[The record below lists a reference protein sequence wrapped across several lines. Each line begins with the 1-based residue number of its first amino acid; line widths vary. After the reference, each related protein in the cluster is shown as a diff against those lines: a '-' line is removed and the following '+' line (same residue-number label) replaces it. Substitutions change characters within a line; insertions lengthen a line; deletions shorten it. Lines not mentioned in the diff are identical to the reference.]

1 MKGPSK
7 AAFQFLI
14 CIKAKYILQKS
25 TPKINQSI
33 IQLAIRQFF
42 QKFKNKTT
50 KKQDLSSVH
59 ATRDTHGQYRLS
71 ERAWSSDQGGG
82 CYHRSWIFC
91 DGNNIFNLNSRFK
104 MDAEYL
110 CIIILSVGCV
120 ISVNSIFCVIS
131 VG

>member
-42 QKFKNKTT
+42 QKLKKPQKT
-50 KKQDLSSVH
+50 
-59 ATRDTHGQYRLS
+59 GP
-71 ERAWSSDQGGG
+71 
-82 CYHRSWIFC
+82 
-91 DGNNIFNLNSRFK
+91 
-104 MDAEYL
+104 
-110 CIIILSVGCV
+110 
-120 ISVNSIFCVIS
+120 
-131 VG
+131 